1 MKGSEYAITA
11 RWGRRIEVKDCVKS
25 ELALEHQ
32 RAKEALSASEARYR
46 RLFETAQD
54 GILILDAHSGLI
66 IDVNPF
72 LVSLL
77 DYTRDEF
84 IGKTVWDT
92 GPFKQI
98 QESKEHFRELQN
110 EEYIRCENLLLESRS
125 GRRVNVEFVSNV
137 YGVNGKS
144 IIQCNMR
151 DITARKRTEEALRL
165 SEERLK
171 QAQRVAGMGVFD
183 VEFQSNKLTWSP
195 RMFEIF
201 GLPSDTPQPGYED
214 EKRFIYPEDLLLFE
228 EQLALR
234 RAGKPIHLDH
244 RIVRPGGEV
253 RWVEVSGE
261 AVFDNVGRHVRYLGV
276 CRDITERKQAEAT
289 LREYERVVEGL
300 DEMILVV
307 DREYRY
313 VIANRAFLN
322 YRQMERAQVIGHR
335 VEEVVDKEVFRVLVR
350 EKMDECFQG
359 NVVHYE
365 MKYEFPNLGERDLL
379 ASYFPI
385 EGSAGIDRIACIL
398 QDVTGTRRLEAQ
410 FLQAQKMEA
419 VGRLAGGVAH
429 DFNNIL
435 GVIMG
440 YSDMSLDLVAPEHP
454 VNKYLA
460 EINIASQRAALL
472 TRQLLAF
479 SRQQVVF
486 PKILD
491 LNGVVR
497 NVTTMLPR
505 MVGEDIAIEFRPTTP
520 IGNIKADPGQI
531 EQVLMNL
538 VVNARDAMPT
548 GGKIIIETGL
558 AELDKHYVSQHPGSH
573 AGQHV
578 VLAVCDTGCGMHE
591 GIKSKI
597 FEPFFTTKAVGKG
610 TGLGLSTVYGIVTQ
624 SEGYICVDSEPG
636 KGTTF
641 KMFFPRLSEKTDE
654 LVVPNDESEPPR
666 GSETILVVEDD
677 KALREL
683 AIRLLRDGG
692 YQVMGAKNAEDALGV
707 IEAFTLEIDLLFT
720 DVVMPGQTGVEL
732 LAQAKLIHPNLR
744 AVFMSGY
751 PGDLVAVRGGLIP
764 EAAFLEKP
772 FTRRSLL
779 RKVHSVLRSGPAQR

>member
-1 MKGSEYAITA
+1 LED
-11 RWGRRIEVKDCVKS
+11 RVKVDLV
-25 ELALEHQ
+25 LERQ
-32 RAKEALSASEARYR
+32 QAKEALSASEARYR
-46 RLFETAQD
+46 RLFETAKD
-54 GILILDAHSGLI
+54 GILILDADSGLI

-72 LVSLL
+72 LVRLL

-84 IGKTVWDT
+84 IGKTLWEI

-98 QESKEHFRELQN
+98 QESKEAFRELQD
-110 EEYIRCENLLLESRS
+110 EQYIRYDNLPLKTRS

-137 YGVNGKS
+137 YGVNGETVV
-144 IIQCNMR
+144 QCNIR
-151 DITARKRTEEALRL
+151 DITARKQTEEALRL

-171 QAQRVAGMGVFD
+171 QAQHLAGMGIFD
-183 VEFQSNKLTWSP
+183 VELHSGKVTWSP

-201 GLPSDTPQPGYED
+201 GLPSDAPQPGYED
-214 EKRFIYPEDLLLFE
+214 QARFTYPEDLWLVE
-228 EQLALR
+228 EQSVLR

-244 RIVRPGGEV
+244 RIIRPSGEV

-261 AVFDNVGRHVRYLGV
+261 AIFDNAGRYVRYLGV

-322 YRQMERAQVIGHR
+322 YRQMEKGQVIGHL
-335 VEEVVDKEVFRVLVR
+335 VDEVVDKEVFRVLVR
-350 EKMDECFQG
+350 EKMDECFRG
-359 NVVHYE
+359 NIVHYE
-365 MKYEFPNLGERDLL
+365 MKYKFPNLGERDLL

-385 EGSAGIDRIACIL
+385 QGPAGIDRIACIL

-440 YSDMSLDLVAPEHP
+440 YSDISLDLIEPEHP
-454 VNKYLA
+454 VNKYLS
-460 EINIASQRAALL
+460 EINKASQRAALL

-486 PKILD
+486 PKVLD

-497 NVTTMLPR
+497 NVTSMLLR
-505 MVGEDIAIEFRPTTP
+505 MVGEDIAIEFRPMTP
-520 IGNIKADPGQI
+520 IGSIRADPGQI
-531 EQVLMNL
+531 EQILMNL
-538 VVNARDAMPT
+538 IVNARDAMPT

-558 AELDKHYVSQHPGSH
+558 AELDEHYVSQHPGSH
-573 AGQHV
+573 AGRQ
-578 VLAVCDTGCGMHE
+578 VLFSVSDTGCGMDE
-591 GIKSKI
+591 SIQSKI
-597 FEPFFTTKAVGKG
+597 FEPFFTTKPVGKG
-610 TGLGLSTVYGIVTQ
+610 TGLGLSTVYGIVKQ
-624 SEGYICVDSEPG
+624 SEGYICVESEPG
-636 KGTTF
+636 EGTTF
-641 KMFFPRLSEKTDE
+641 KMFFPKLSERADQLVFPCDE
-654 LVVPNDESEPPR
+654 AEPPR
-666 GSETILVVEDD
+666 GSATILVVEDD

-692 YQVMGAKNAEDALGV
+692 YRVMEARNAEDALTVMEGSK
-707 IEAFTLEIDLLFT
+707 LEIDLLFT

-732 LAQAKLIHPNLR
+732 LAQAKLVHPNLR

-751 PGDLVAVRGGLIP
+751 PGDLVALRGGLIP

-779 RKVHSVLRSGPAQR
+779 RKVYSVLQNEPAK

>member
-1 MKGSEYAITA
+1 
-11 RWGRRIEVKDCVKS
+11 VKDCVKL

-32 RAKEALSASEARYR
+32 RTKEALSSSETRYR
-46 RLFETAQD
+46 RLFETAKD

-84 IGKTVWDT
+84 IGKTLWDI
-92 GPFKQI
+92 GAFKQI
-98 QESKEHFRELQN
+98 QESKEAFRELQD
-110 EEYIRCENLLLESRS
+110 EQYIRYENLPLETKS

-144 IIQCNMR
+144 VIQCNIR
-151 DITARKRTEEALRL
+151 DITARKQTEEALRL

-183 VEFQSNKLTWSP
+183 VELQSGKVTWSP
-195 RMFEIF
+195 RMFEIY

-214 EKRFIYPEDLLLFE
+214 EKRFTYPEDLSLVE
-228 EQLALR
+228 EQSAQRL
-234 RAGKPIHLDH
+234 AGKPIHLDH
-244 RIVRPGGEV
+244 RIIRPNGEV

-261 AVFDNVGRHVRYLGV
+261 AVFDNAGRHVRYLGV
-276 CRDITERKQAEAT
+276 CRDITERKRAEAT
-289 LREYERVVEGL
+289 RLEYERVVEGL

-322 YRQMERAQVIGHR
+322 YRQLERAQVIGHL
-335 VEEVVDKEVFRVLVR
+335 VEEVVDKAVFTLLIR

-359 NVVHYE
+359 NIVHYE
-365 MKYEFPNLGERDLL
+365 MKYKFPRLGERDLL

-385 EGSAGIDRIACIL
+385 QGPAGIDRIACIL

-440 YSDMSLDLVAPEHP
+440 YTDISLDLVAAEHP
-454 VNKYLA
+454 VNKYLT
-460 EINIASQRAALL
+460 EINKATQRAALL

-486 PKILD
+486 PKFLD
-491 LNGVVR
+491 LNKVVR
-497 NVTTMLPR
+497 NVTSMFLR

-520 IGNIKADPGQI
+520 IGSIKADPGQI

-538 VVNARDAMPT
+538 VVNARDAMPI
-548 GGKIIIETGL
+548 GGTIIIETGL
-558 AELDKHYVSQHPGSH
+558 AELDEHYASQHPGSH
-573 AGQHV
+573 AGQQV
-578 VLAVCDTGCGMHE
+578 VLAVSDTGCGMDE
-591 GIKSKI
+591 SVKSKI
-597 FEPFFTTKAVGKG
+597 FEPFFTTKAIGKG
-610 TGLGLSTVYGIVTQ
+610 TGLGLSTVYGIVKQ
-624 SEGYICVDSEPG
+624 SEGYIRVDSEPG

-641 KMFFPRLSEKTDE
+641 KMFFPRVSETAEE
-654 LVVPNDESEPPR
+654 LVFPYDETEPPR

-677 KALREL
+677 RALREL

-692 YQVMGAKNAEDALGV
+692 YRVMEARNPQDALG
-707 IEAFTLEIDLLFT
+707 IMEAYKLEIDLLFT

-732 LAQAKLIHPNLR
+732 LAQAKLVHPNLR

-751 PGDLVAVRGGLIP
+751 PGDLVALRGGLIP

-779 RKVHSVLRSGPAQR
+779 RKVHAALQSQPAKH

>member
-1 MKGSEYAITA
+1 MEDG
-11 RWGRRIEVKDCVKS
+11 VKVG
-25 ELALEHQ
+25 LALERQ
-32 RAKEALSASEARYR
+32 RTKEALSASEARYR
-46 RLFETAQD
+46 RLFDTARD

-72 LVSLL
+72 LVGLL

-84 IGKTVWDT
+84 IGKALWDI

-98 QESKEHFRELQN
+98 QESKEAFRELQDQQ
-110 EEYIRCENLLLESRS
+110 YIRYDNLPLETRS

-144 IIQCNMR
+144 VIQCNIR
-151 DITARKRTEEALRL
+151 DITASKKTEEALRL

-171 QAQRVAGMGVFD
+171 QAQSLAGMGVFN
-183 VEFQSNKLTWSP
+183 VELESGSVTWSP

-201 GLPSDTPQPGYED
+201 GLPSDAPQPSYED
-214 EKRFIYPEDLLLFE
+214 QTRFTYPEDRSLV
-228 EQLALR
+228 EQQAVLR
-234 RAGKPIHLDH
+234 RSGKPIHLDH
-244 RIVRPGGEV
+244 RIIRPTGEV

-261 AVFDNVGRHVRYLGV
+261 AIFDNAGRYVRYLGV

-322 YRQMERAQVIGHR
+322 YRQMERAQVIEHL
-335 VEEVVDKEVFRVLVR
+335 VDEVVDKEIFRVLVK
-350 EKMDECFQG
+350 EKMDECFRG
-359 NVVHYE
+359 NIVHYE
-365 MKYEFPNLGERDLL
+365 MKYNFPNLGERDLL

-385 EGSAGIDRIACIL
+385 QGPTGIDRIACIL
-398 QDVTGTRRLEAQ
+398 QDVTATRRLEAQ

-440 YSDMSLDLVAPEHP
+440 YSDISLDLIAPEHP
-454 VNKYLA
+454 VYKYLS
-460 EINIASQRAALL
+460 EINRASQRAALL

-479 SRQQVVF
+479 SRQEVVF

-497 NVTTMLPR
+497 TVTSMLRR

-520 IGNIKADPGQI
+520 SGSIRADAGQI
-531 EQVLMNL
+531 EQILMNL

-548 GGKIIIETGL
+548 GGKIIIETGV
-558 AELDKHYVSQHPGSH
+558 AEVDEHYVSQHPGSH
-573 AGQHV
+573 VGQQ
-578 VLAVCDTGCGMHE
+578 VLFSVSDSGCGMDE
-591 GIKSKI
+591 RIKSKI

-610 TGLGLSTVYGIVTQ
+610 TGLGLSTVYGIVKQ
-624 SEGYICVDSEPG
+624 SEGYICVESEPG

-641 KMFFPRLSEKTDE
+641 KMFFPRVSEKAAEAVFPYDE
-654 LVVPNDESEPPR
+654 TAPPR

-692 YQVMGAKNAEDALGV
+692 YRVMEARNAEDALS
-707 IEAFTLEIDLLFT
+707 IMKAFKLEIDLLFT

-732 LAQAKLIHPNLR
+732 LAQAKLVHPNLR

-751 PGDLVAVRGGLIP
+751 PGDLVALRGGLIP
-764 EAAFLEKP
+764 ESEFLEKP

-779 RKVHSVLRSGPAQR
+779 RKVYSVLQSEPAKQQSH

>member
-1 MKGSEYAITA
+1 MKDG
-11 RWGRRIEVKDCVKS
+11 VKVN
-25 ELALEHQ
+25 LVLECK
-32 RAKEALSASEARYR
+32 RAKEALTAAEARYR
-46 RLFETAQD
+46 RLFETAKD

-66 IDVNPF
+66 LDVNPF
-72 LVSLL
+72 LVGLL

-84 IGKTVWDT
+84 IGKTLWDI
-92 GPFKQI
+92 GLFRQI
-98 QESKEHFRELQN
+98 QESKEAFRELQD
-110 EEYIRCENLLLESRS
+110 EQYDNLPLETRS

-137 YGVNGKS
+137 YGVNGES
-144 IIQCNMR
+144 VVQCNIR
-151 DITARKRTEEALRL
+151 DITARQQTEEALRL

-171 QAQRVAGMGVFD
+171 QAQHLAGMGVFD
-183 VEFQSNKLTWSP
+183 LELQSGKVIWSP

-201 GLPSDTPQPGYED
+201 GLPSDAPQPGYED
-214 EKRFIYPEDLLLFE
+214 QTRFTHSEDLWLVE
-228 EQLALR
+228 EQSVLR

-244 RIVRPGGEV
+244 RIIRPSGEV

-261 AVFDNVGRHVRYLGV
+261 AIFDNAGRYVRYLGV
-276 CRDITERKQAEAT
+276 CQDITERKQAEST

-322 YRQMERAQVIGHR
+322 YRQMEKTQVIGHL
-335 VEEVVDKEVFRVLVR
+335 VDEVVDKEVFGVLIR
-350 EKMDECFQG
+350 EKMDECFRG
-359 NVVHYE
+359 NIVHYE
-365 MKYEFPNLGERDLL
+365 MKYKFPNLGERDLL

-385 EGSAGIDRIACIL
+385 QGHAGIDRIACIL

-440 YSDMSLDLVAPEHP
+440 YSDISLDLIEPEHP
-454 VNKYLA
+454 LNKYLS
-460 EINIASQRAALL
+460 EINKASQRAALL
-472 TRQLLAF
+472 TRRLLAF
-479 SRQQVVF
+479 SRQQVIF
-486 PKILD
+486 PKVLD

-497 NVTTMLPR
+497 DVTSMLLR
-505 MVGEDIAIEFRPTTP
+505 IVGEDIAIEFRATTP
-520 IGNIKADPGQI
+520 ICSIRADPGQI
-531 EQVLMNL
+531 EQILMNL

-558 AELDKHYVSQHPGSH
+558 AKLDEHYVSQHPGSH
-573 AGQHV
+573 AGQQ
-578 VLAVCDTGCGMHE
+578 VLFSVSDTGCGMDE
-591 GIKSKI
+591 SIKSKI
-597 FEPFFTTKAVGKG
+597 FEPFFTTKPVGKG
-610 TGLGLSTVYGIVTQ
+610 TGLGLSTVQGIVKQ
-624 SEGYICVDSEPG
+624 SEGYICVETEPG

-641 KMFFPRLSEKTDE
+641 KMFFASVSESAGE
-654 LVVPNDESEPPR
+654 LVFPYDEAEPPR

-692 YQVMGAKNAEDALGV
+692 YRVMEARNAEDALTV
-707 IEAFTLEIDLLFT
+707 MKASELEIDLLFT

-732 LAQAKLIHPNLR
+732 LAQAKLVHPNLR

-751 PGDLVAVRGGLIP
+751 PGDLVAHRGGLIT
-764 EAAFLEKP
+764 ETAFLEKP

-779 RKVHSVLRSGPAQR
+779 RKVHSVLQSEPAK